1 MNWPY
6 VTRRRHDAEVAEL
19 RQQILD
25 AEARFDKCEGKR
37 RNLARWLAEANAA
50 NVRVTSRNN
59 ELSGRV
65 VTAEKQAKTA
75 GMRMVAAATV
85 TAADEGRPIDGGSP
99 GPASAST
106 RLRRAKAHASALHER
121 LVEVTAAN
129 QACTCGGGV
138 S

>member
-1 MNWPY
+1 MNSPFI
-6 VTRRRHDAEVAEL
+6 TRSRHDAEVAEL
-19 RQQILD
+19 RQRVLD

-50 NVRVTSRNN
+50 NVRVTGRNN

-85 TAADEGRPIDGGSP
+85 TADEGRPIDGGSP
-99 GPASAST
+99 APASTST

-129 QACTCGGGV
+129 QACTCGGGA